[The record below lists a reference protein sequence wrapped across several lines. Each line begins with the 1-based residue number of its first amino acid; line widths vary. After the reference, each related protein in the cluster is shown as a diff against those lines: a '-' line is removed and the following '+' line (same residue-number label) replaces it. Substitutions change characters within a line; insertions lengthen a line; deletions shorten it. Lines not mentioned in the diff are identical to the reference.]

1 MQTII
6 TFIRRDRNR
15 AGNLARAAIF
25 SGGWLLIASAVG
37 TALMNAFSAPIVL
50 AGKIAP
56 TTLGEMFPDVPLF
69 WVPEGPLGLVA
80 ASALLLAGIWLAI
93 LVNRPNRC

>member
-6 TFIRRDRNR
+6 TFILRDGNR

-25 SGGWLLIASAVG
+25 SGGWLLVASALG
-37 TALMNAFSAPIVL
+37 TVLMKAFSEPIVL

-56 TTLGEMFPDVPLF
+56 TSLGEMFPEAPLF
-69 WVPEGPLGLVA
+69 WVPEGPLGYGVA
-80 ASALLLAGIWLAI
+80 SFLLLGGICLAV
-93 LVNRPNRC
+93 LVNRLNRY